1 MDEEERKLILDE
13 EERKRI
19 LQDWLDYFG
28 VKTPEEIDEI
38 VGRNKP
44 VDRLSGY
51 KNWIQVRL

>member
-1 MDEEERKLILDE
+1 MMDEEQRLE
-13 EERKRI
+13 I

-44 VDRLSGY
+44 VDRLSAY
-51 KNWIQVRL
+51 KNWQIVRT